1 MQKIYDLTPTAPDY
15 RIDWQKIERS
25 SFGIFL
31 EKMKEIEQSERWH
44 KEGNV
49 YIHTKMVCESLVS
62 SLGYRR
68 LDQRRQSEVFLA
80 CLLHDVG
87 KIVSTR
93 LDEGVW
99 TSKGHSFSGTHIARE
114 FLWTEL
120 DLCGSL
126 DKIIFRET
134 VCLLIRYHSS
144 PVHIFDREDPER
156 KIVEIAS
163 NGEIYTDFNLSLLCL
178 LVEADLKG
186 RIHDNMDES
195 LEPLY
200 MTIEIAK
207 ELNCFENPYIY
218 KDKFSE
224 FAYLSGRNVGLG
236 QDLYNDTFG
245 EVILTCGLPASGKDY
260 IINEKYSS
268 YPMVSLDN
276 IRRELKISPTDN
288 QGLVIQTA
296 KERAKEYLRKK
307 QPFVWNATNITTDVR
322 GKLIDTF
329 IDYKAYV
336 KIEYVETSFKEQ
348 LKRNKSRQY
357 TVPEGV
363 ILKMLS
369 KIVLPERKEAHEIII
384 NENL

>member
-1 MQKIYDLTPTAPDY
+1 M
-15 RIDWQKIERS
+15 
-25 SFGIFL
+25 
-31 EKMKEIEQSERWH
+31 
-44 KEGNV
+44 
-49 YIHTKMVCESLVS
+49 
-62 SLGYRR
+62 
-68 LDQRRQSEVFLA
+68 
-80 CLLHDVG
+80 
-87 KIVSTR
+87 
-93 LDEGVW
+93 
-99 TSKGHSFSGTHIARE
+99 
-114 FLWTEL
+114 
-120 DLCGSL
+120 
-126 DKIIFRET
+126 
-134 VCLLIRYHSS
+134 
-144 PVHIFDREDPER
+144 
-156 KIVEIAS
+156 
-163 NGEIYTDFNLSLLCL
+163 

-186 RIHDNMDES
+186 RIHDNMEES

-236 QDLYNDTFG
+236 QELYNDTFG

-260 IINEKYSS
+260 FINEKYSS

-322 GKLIDTF
+322 NKLIDTF

-336 KIEYVETSFKEQ
+336 KIEYIETSFKEQ

-369 KIVLPERKEAHEIII
+369 KIVLPERKEAHEIFI